1 MGEAA
6 AMNEKGIAILVWKRN
21 EEHYANCIEGLR
33 QLQYPAGYEVQVY
46 TLTDQDTFTK
56 QCSSVL
62 AESDAKYKIYL
73 SDEMRITALTFVQ
86 DMLNIFADG
95 TIGMIGFFGS
105 TELPLSANIM
115 DAPNKYGSVF
125 MPAGG
130 VLEEMRFGE
139 GTADVIADVRAIL
152 PSLFVT
158 QYDVPWDANYT
169 GQYYAVQEQC
179 RNFTRRGYR
188 VVVPIV
194 ETPFCGYQSE
204 EISFEIGGADR
215 DRFFSANASAA
226 DSAEKALLY
235 ACGEGS
241 SVPGWR
247 NFSHP
252 EGIAVGAH
260 TRIHETAICGL
271 SEDNYDGT
279 PRIVIG
285 DNCQIGAYSIITAAQ
300 HIAIENF
307 VHISENVHISDT
319 ICKHRHLCSFL
330 KMQESADDT
339 SEICIGRATRIEE
352 NVSIRGNVH
361 IGRGCLIRA
370 NTVVRS
376 DIPDYCVAEGNPAR
390 IVEAF
395 SAKTGTWQSA
405 ANEEELCALFRERKE
420 TRPILTYGIIT
431 YNRSKYL
438 RKSLKSVLDQ
448 VGSDEL
454 VEVLVSDNCSEDD
467 TKEVVQEFQKKYK
480 NLRYHCNETNVGAE
494 GNIHAALRHSKGE
507 YVVVAGDDDYQADG
521 SLYILLTHIYAHRDC
536 ALFYMANKEG
546 EFGTYEGQGYL
557 DVLEKMSFYITWI
570 TGVVIKK
577 DVYMSISNPEKFNDS
592 RIPQVYIQ
600 MEMLKRNPK
609 FSIVYGSL
617 FVLNQ
622 EGHLPR
628 GYNLAEVFIKNYF
641 NILAA
646 TVEIPPARL
655 SREKQRVMEEMIYP
669 WCWRIK
675 NQGVELSLDGIF
687 DIVAEYY
694 GKEPYYDEVV
704 EKLKEIVGTSES

>member
-1 MGEAA
+1 MS
-6 AMNEKGIAILVWKRN
+6 EKGIAILVWKRN

-33 QLQYPAGYEVQVY
+33 NLQYPTGCEVQVY
-46 TLTDQDTFTK
+46 TLTEQDVFTK
-56 QCSSVL
+56 QCNSVL
-62 AESDAKYKIYL
+62 AETDAKYKIYL
-73 SDEMRITALTFVQ
+73 SDEMRIAAPTFVQ
-86 DMLNIFADG
+86 DMLNIFAD
-95 TIGMIGFFGS
+95 TSIGMIGFFGS
-105 TELPLSANIM
+105 AEMPLSANIM
-115 DAPNKYGSVF
+115 DAPHKYGSVL
-125 MPAGG
+125 MPVSGA
-130 VLEEMRFGE
+130 LEEMRFGE
-139 GTADVIADVRAIL
+139 GTAEAVADVRAIL

-169 GQYYAVQEQC
+169 GQYYAVQAQC

-215 DRFFSANASAA
+215 DRFFSANTSAA
-226 DSAEKALLY
+226 DAAEKALLY

>member
-1 MGEAA
+1 
-6 AMNEKGIAILVWKRN
+6 MNEKGIAILVWKRN

-115 DAPNKYGSVF
+115 DAPHKYGSVF
-125 MPAGG
+125 MPADGA
-130 VLEEMRFGE
+130 LEEMRFGE
-139 GTADVIADVRAIL
+139 GTADVIAYVRAIL

-169 GQYYAVQEQC
+169 GQYYAVQAQC
-179 RNFTRRGYR
+179 REFVRHGYR

-204 EISFEIGGADR
+204 KISFETGGADR

-241 SVPGWR
+241 AVPGWR
-247 NFSHP
+247 KFTHP

-260 TRIHETAICGL
+260 TRIHETVICE
-271 SEDNYDGT
+271 SAEHNDGD
-279 PRIVIG
+279 PRVVIG
-285 DNCQIGAYSIITAAQ
+285 DNCSIGAYSVITATRR
-300 HIAIENF
+300 IEIENF
-307 VHISENVHISDT
+307 VHISENVHISDS
-319 ICKHRHLCSFL
+319 IFRHRHLCSFL
-330 KMQESADDT
+330 EMRERVDDV
-339 SEICIGRATRIEE
+339 SEVCIGRATRIEE

-361 IGRGCLIRA
+361 IWRGCLVRA
-370 NTVVRS
+370 NSVVRS

-390 IVEAF
+390 VIEAF
-395 SAKTGTWQSA
+395 SAKTGTWQSVA
-405 ANEEELCALFRERKE
+405 DEEELRALLRERKE

-438 RKSLKSVLDQ
+438 KKSLKSVLEQ
-448 VGSDEL
+448 VGNDEL

-641 NILAA
+641 NVLAA

>member
-1 MGEAA
+1 
-6 AMNEKGIAILVWKRN
+6 MNEKGIAILVWKRN

-86 DMLNIFADG
+86 DMLNIFADR

-105 TELPLSANIM
+105 AEMPLSANIM
-115 DAPNKYGSVF
+115 DASHKYGSVF
-125 MPAGG
+125 MPADGA
-130 VLEEMRFGE
+130 LEEMRFGE
-139 GTADVIADVRAIL
+139 GTADAVADVRAIL

-158 QYDVPWDANYT
+158 QNDLPWDADYT

-241 SVPGWR
+241 AVPGWR
-247 NFSHP
+247 KFTHP

-260 TRIHETAICGL
+260 TRIHETVICE
-271 SEDNYDGT
+271 SAEHNDGD
-279 PRIVIG
+279 PRVVIG
-285 DNCQIGAYSIITAAQ
+285 DNCSIGAYSVITATRR
-300 HIAIENF
+300 IEIENF
-307 VHISENVHISDT
+307 VHISEAVHISDS
-319 ICKHRHLCSFL
+319 IFRYRHLCSFL
-330 KMQESADDT
+330 EMRERIDET
-339 SEICIGRATRIEE
+339 SEVVVGRATRIEE
-352 NVSIRGNVH
+352 NVSIHGNVH
-361 IGRGCLIRA
+361 IGRGCLVRA
-370 NTVVRS
+370 NSAVRS

-390 IVEAF
+390 IVEVF
-395 SAKTGTWQSA
+395 SAKTGTWQSVA
-405 ANEEELCALFRERKE
+405 DEEELSVLLRERKE

>member
-1 MGEAA
+1 
-6 AMNEKGIAILVWKRN
+6 MNEKGIAILVWKRN

-33 QLQYPAGYEVQVY
+33 NLQYPAGCEVQVY
-46 TLTDQDTFTK
+46 TLTEQDVFTK
-56 QCSSVL
+56 QCNSVL
-62 AESDAKYKIYL
+62 AETDAKYKIYL
-73 SDEMRITALTFVQ
+73 SDEILITAPTFVQ

-105 TELPLSANIM
+105 AEMPLSANIM
-115 DAPNKYGSVF
+115 DAPHKYGSVF
-125 MPAGG
+125 MPADGA
-130 VLEEMRFGE
+130 LEEMRFGE
-139 GTADVIADVRAIL
+139 GTADAVADVRAIL

-158 QYDVPWDANYT
+158 QNDLPWDADYT
-169 GQYYAVQEQC
+169 GQYYAVQAQC
-179 RNFTRRGYR
+179 RNFTRHGYR
-188 VVVPIV
+188 VVVPMQG
-194 ETPFCGYQSE
+194 TPFCAYRSA
-204 EISFEIGGADR
+204 EISFETEAADR
-215 DRFFSANASAA
+215 EHFFAVCAPYADPA
-226 DSAEKALLY
+226 ECDAEKHLLYDCGEDSA
-235 ACGEGS
+235 
-241 SVPGWR
+241 VQGWR

-252 EGIAVGAH
+252 EGISIGAH
-260 TRIHETAICGL
+260 TQIHETVICESAEHNGG
-271 SEDNYDGT
+271 N
-279 PRIVIG
+279 PRVVIG
-285 DNCQIGAYSIITAAQ
+285 DNCSIGAYSVITATRR
-300 HIAIENF
+300 IEIENF
-307 VHISENVHISDT
+307 VHVSENVHISDS
-319 ICKHRHLCSFL
+319 IFRHRHLCSFL
-330 KMQESADDT
+330 EMQESTDDI
-339 SEICIGRATRIEE
+339 SEVCIGRATRIEE

-361 IGRGCLIRA
+361 IGRGCLVRA
-370 NTVVRS
+370 NSVVRS

-390 IVEAF
+390 VIEAF
-395 SAKTGTWQSA
+395 SAKTGTWQSVA
-405 ANEEELCALFRERKE
+405 DEEELRALLRERKE

-438 RKSLKSVLDQ
+438 KKSLKSVLEQ
-448 VGSDEL
+448 VGNDEL
-454 VEVLVSDNCSEDD
+454 VEVLVSDNCSTDD
-467 TKEVVQEFQKKYK
+467 TKEVVREFQKKYK

-494 GNIHAALRHSKGE
+494 GNIHAALRYSKGE

>member
-1 MGEAA
+1 
-6 AMNEKGIAILVWKRN
+6 MNEKGIAILVWKRN

-241 SVPGWR
+241 AVPGWR
-247 NFSHP
+247 KFTHP

-260 TRIHETAICGL
+260 TRIHETVICE
-271 SEDNYDGT
+271 SAEHNDGD
-279 PRIVIG
+279 PRVVIG
-285 DNCQIGAYSIITAAQ
+285 DNCSIGAYSVITATRR
-300 HIAIENF
+300 IEIENF
-307 VHISENVHISDT
+307 VHISENVHISDS
-319 ICKHRHLCSFL
+319 IFRHRHLCSFL
-330 KMQESADDT
+330 EMRERVDDV
-339 SEICIGRATRIEE
+339 SEVCIGRATRIEE

-361 IGRGCLIRA
+361 IGRGCLVRA
-370 NTVVRS
+370 NSVVRS

-390 IVEAF
+390 VIEAF
-395 SAKTGTWQSA
+395 SAKTGTWQSVA
-405 ANEEELCALFRERKE
+405 DEEELRALLRERKE

-438 RKSLKSVLDQ
+438 KKSLKSVLEQ
-448 VGSDEL
+448 VGNDEL

-600 MEMLKRNPK
+600 MEVLKRNPK
-609 FSIVYGSL
+609 FSIVYGPL
-617 FVLNQ
+617 FLLNQ

-641 NILAA
+641 NVLAA

>member
-1 MGEAA
+1 
-6 AMNEKGIAILVWKRN
+6 MNEKGIAILVWKRN

-33 QLQYPAGYEVQVY
+33 QLQYPAGYEVRVY
-46 TLTDQDTFTK
+46 TLTEQDTFTK
-56 QCSSVL
+56 QCNSVL
-62 AESDAKYKIYL
+62 AETDAKYKIYL
-73 SDEMRITALTFVQ
+73 SDEMRITAPTFVQ
-86 DMLNIFADG
+86 DMLNIFAD
-95 TIGMIGFFGS
+95 TSIGMIGFFGS
-105 TELPLSANIM
+105 TEMPLSANIM
-115 DAPNKYGSVF
+115 DAPHKYGSVLI
-125 MPAGG
+125 PAGG
-130 VLEEMRFGE
+130 VLEEMRCGE
-139 GTADVIADVRAIL
+139 GTADVASDVRAIL
-152 PSLFVT
+152 PSLFAT

-204 EISFEIGGADR
+204 KISFETGGADR
-215 DRFFSANASAA
+215 DRFFSANTSAA

-241 SVPGWR
+241 SVPGGR
-247 NFSHP
+247 KFTHP

-307 VHISENVHISDT
+307 VHISENVHISDS
-319 ICKHRHLCSFL
+319 IFRHRHLCSFL
-330 KMQESADDT
+330 EMRERIDEI
-339 SEICIGRATRIEE
+339 SEVCIGRATRIEE

-370 NTVVRS
+370 NSSVRA

-395 SAKTGTWQSA
+395 STKTGTWQSVA
-405 ANEEELCALFRERKE
+405 DEEELRALLRERKE
-420 TRPILTYGIIT
+420 TRPILTYAIIT

-454 VEVLVSDNCSEDD
+454 VEVLVSDNCSTDD
-467 TKEVVQEFQKKYK
+467 TKEVVREFQKKYK

-641 NILAA
+641 NVLAA
-646 TVEIPPARL
+646 TIEIPPARL

>member
-1 MGEAA
+1 
-6 AMNEKGIAILVWKRN
+6 MNEKGIAILVWKRN

>member
-1 MGEAA
+1 
-6 AMNEKGIAILVWKRN
+6 MNEKGIAILVWKRN

-33 QLQYPAGYEVQVY
+33 SLQYPAGYEVQVY

-115 DAPNKYGSVF
+115 DAPHKYGSVF
-125 MPAGG
+125 MPADGA
-130 VLEEMRFGE
+130 LEEMRFGE

-169 GQYYAVQEQC
+169 GQYYAVQAQC
-179 RNFTRRGYR
+179 REFVRHGYR

-204 EISFEIGGADR
+204 KISFETGGADR
-215 DRFFSANASAA
+215 DRFFSANTSAA

-235 ACGEGS
+235 GCGEGS
-241 SVPGWR
+241 TVPGWR

-285 DNCQIGAYSIITAAQ
+285 DNCSIGAYSVITATR
-300 HIAIENF
+300 HIEIENF
-307 VHISENVHISDT
+307 VHVSENVHISDS
-319 ICKHRHLCSFL
+319 IFRHRHLCSFL
-330 KMQESADDT
+330 EMRERIDEI
-339 SEICIGRATRIEE
+339 SEVCIGRATRIEE
-352 NVSIRGNVH
+352 NVSIRGNMH

-370 NTVVRS
+370 NSFVRS

-395 SAKTGTWQSA
+395 SAKTGTWQSVA
-405 ANEEELCALFRERKE
+405 DENELRTLLRERQE

-454 VEVLVSDNCSEDD
+454 VEVLVSDNCSTDD
-467 TKEVVQEFQKKYK
+467 TKEIVQEFQKRYK

-600 MEMLKRNPK
+600 MEVLKRNPK
-609 FSIVYGSL
+609 FSIVYGPL
-617 FVLNQ
+617 FLLNQ

-641 NILAA
+641 NVLAA
-646 TVEIPPARL
+646 TIEIPPVRL

>member
-1 MGEAA
+1 
-6 AMNEKGIAILVWKRN
+6 MNEKGIAILVWKRN

-33 QLQYPAGYEVQVY
+33 SLQYPAGYEVQVY

-115 DAPNKYGSVF
+115 DAPHKYGSVF
-125 MPAGG
+125 MPADGA
-130 VLEEMRFGE
+130 LEEMRFGE

-169 GQYYAVQEQC
+169 GQYYAVQAQC
-179 RNFTRRGYR
+179 REFVRHGYR

-204 EISFEIGGADR
+204 KISFETGGADR
-215 DRFFSANASAA
+215 DRFFSANTSAA

-235 ACGEGS
+235 GCGEGS
-241 SVPGWR
+241 TVPGWR

-252 EGIAVGAH
+252 EGISIGAH
-260 TRIHETAICGL
+260 THIHETAICRSAEHNGG
-271 SEDNYDGT
+271 N
-279 PRIVIG
+279 PCVAIG
-285 DNCQIGAYSIITAAQ
+285 DNCSIGAYSVITATT
-300 HIAIENF
+300 HIEIENF
-307 VHISENVHISDT
+307 VHVSENVHISDS
-319 ICKHRHLCSFL
+319 IFRHRHLCSFL
-330 KMQESADDT
+330 EMRERVDDV
-339 SEICIGRATRIEE
+339 SEVCIGRATHIEE

-361 IGRGCLIRA
+361 IGRGCLVRA
-370 NTVVRS
+370 DSVVRS

-390 IVEAF
+390 VIEAF
-395 SAKTGTWQSA
+395 SAKTGTWQSVA
-405 ANEEELCALFRERKE
+405 DEEELRALLRERKE

-438 RKSLKSVLDQ
+438 KKSLKSVLEQ
-448 VGSDEL
+448 VGNDEL

-507 YVVVAGDDDYQADG
+507 YVVTAGDDDYLADG
-521 SLYILLTHIYAHRDC
+521 MLYLVIDYISRHRDMGIIFMTNRTDELFLPACEGVGYADYILRVGC
-536 ALFYMANKEG
+536 YM
-546 EFGTYEGQGYL
+546 
-557 DVLEKMSFYITWI
+557 TWI
-570 TGVVIKK
+570 TCIVMNK
-577 DVYMSISNPEKFNDS
+577 DAYLSVQDPQRYNYTH
-592 RIPQVYIQ
+592 IPQVYLQ
-600 MEMLKRNPK
+600 MEILKRK
-609 FSIVYGSL
+609 
-617 FVLNQ
+617 
-622 EGHLPR
+622 PR
-628 GYNLAEVFIKNYF
+628 YAILRGAFLASGGGDHPASGFNFMEVFVKNYF
-641 NILAA
+641 DILAA
-646 TVEIPPARL
+646 TVELPPEILASDKKCL
-655 SREKQRVMEEMIYP
+655 IEELVIP
-669 WCWRIK
+669 WCEHITK
-675 NQGVELSLDGIF
+675 THIDLSF
-687 DIVAEYY
+687 DDWDKILAEYY
-694 GKEPYYDEVV
+694 GQEPYYDR
-704 EKLKEIVGTSES
+704 IVSEMKAILDPPGS

>member
-1 MGEAA
+1 M
-6 AMNEKGIAILVWKRN
+6 
-21 EEHYANCIEGLR
+21 
-33 QLQYPAGYEVQVY
+33 
-46 TLTDQDTFTK
+46 
-56 QCSSVL
+56 
-62 AESDAKYKIYL
+62 
-73 SDEMRITALTFVQ
+73 
-86 DMLNIFADG
+86 
-95 TIGMIGFFGS
+95 
-105 TELPLSANIM
+105 
-115 DAPNKYGSVF
+115 
-125 MPAGG
+125 
-130 VLEEMRFGE
+130 
-139 GTADVIADVRAIL
+139 
-152 PSLFVT
+152 
-158 QYDVPWDANYT
+158 
-169 GQYYAVQEQC
+169 
-179 RNFTRRGYR
+179 
-188 VVVPIV
+188 
-194 ETPFCGYQSE
+194 
-204 EISFEIGGADR
+204 
-215 DRFFSANASAA
+215 
-226 DSAEKALLY
+226 
-235 ACGEGS
+235 
-241 SVPGWR
+241 
-247 NFSHP
+247 
-252 EGIAVGAH
+252 
-260 TRIHETAICGL
+260 
-271 SEDNYDGT
+271 
-279 PRIVIG
+279 
-285 DNCQIGAYSIITAAQ
+285 
-300 HIAIENF
+300 
-307 VHISENVHISDT
+307 
-319 ICKHRHLCSFL
+319 
-330 KMQESADDT
+330 
-339 SEICIGRATRIEE
+339 
-352 NVSIRGNVH
+352 H

-370 NTVVRS
+370 NSSVRA

-395 SAKTGTWQSA
+395 STKTGTWQSVA
-405 ANEEELCALFRERKE
+405 DEEELRALLRERKE
-420 TRPILTYGIIT
+420 TRPILTYAIIT

-454 VEVLVSDNCSEDD
+454 VEVLVSDNCSTDD
-467 TKEVVQEFQKKYK
+467 TKEVVREFQKKYK

-641 NILAA
+641 NVLAA

>member
-1 MGEAA
+1 
-6 AMNEKGIAILVWKRN
+6 MNEKGIAILVWKRN

-33 QLQYPAGYEVQVY
+33 NLQYPAGCEVQVY
-46 TLTDQDTFTK
+46 TLTEQDVFTK
-56 QCSSVL
+56 QCNSVL
-62 AESDAKYKIYL
+62 AETDAKYKIYL
-73 SDEMRITALTFVQ
+73 SDEILITAPTFVQ
-86 DMLNIFADG
+86 DMLNIFADR

-105 TELPLSANIM
+105 AEMPLSANIM
-115 DAPNKYGSVF
+115 DAPHKYGSVL
-125 MPAGG
+125 MPVSGA
-130 VLEEMRFGE
+130 LEEMRFGE
-139 GTADVIADVRAIL
+139 GTAEAVADVRAIL

-169 GQYYAVQEQC
+169 GQYYAVQAQC

-215 DRFFSANASAA
+215 DRFFSANTSAA
-226 DSAEKALLY
+226 DAAEKALLY

-279 PRIVIG
+279 PRVVIG

-376 DIPDYCVAEGNPAR
+376 DIPDYCEGNPAR

-507 YVVVAGDDDYQADG
+507 
-521 SLYILLTHIYAHRDC
+521 S
-536 ALFYMANKEG
+536 K
-546 EFGTYEGQGYL
+546 
-557 DVLEKMSFYITWI
+557 
-570 TGVVIKK
+570 
-577 DVYMSISNPEKFNDS
+577 
-592 RIPQVYIQ
+592 
-600 MEMLKRNPK
+600 
-609 FSIVYGSL
+609 
-617 FVLNQ
+617 
-622 EGHLPR
+622 
-628 GYNLAEVFIKNYF
+628 
-641 NILAA
+641 
-646 TVEIPPARL
+646 
-655 SREKQRVMEEMIYP
+655 
-669 WCWRIK
+669 
-675 NQGVELSLDGIF
+675 
-687 DIVAEYY
+687 
-694 GKEPYYDEVV
+694 
-704 EKLKEIVGTSES
+704 

>member
-1 MGEAA
+1 
-6 AMNEKGIAILVWKRN
+6 MNEKGIAILVWKRN

-115 DAPNKYGSVF
+115 DAPHKYGSVF
-125 MPAGG
+125 MPADGA
-130 VLEEMRFGE
+130 LEEMRFGE

-169 GQYYAVQEQC
+169 GQYYAVQAQC
-179 RNFTRRGYR
+179 REFVRHGYR

-204 EISFEIGGADR
+204 KISFETGGADR
-215 DRFFSANASAA
+215 DRFFSANTSAA

-241 SVPGWR
+241 TVPGWR

-252 EGIAVGAH
+252 EGISIGAH
-260 TRIHETAICGL
+260 THIHETAICRSAEHNG
-271 SEDNYDGT
+271 GK

-285 DNCQIGAYSIITAAQ
+285 DNCDIGAYSVVTASAR
-300 HIAIENF
+300 IEIENF
-307 VHISENVHISDT
+307 VHISENVHISDS
-319 ICKHRHLCSFL
+319 IFRYRHLCSFL
-330 KMQESADDT
+330 EMRERIDEA
-339 SEICIGRATRIEE
+339 SEVVVGRATRIEE
-352 NVSIRGNVH
+352 NVSIHGNVH
-361 IGRGCLIRA
+361 IGRGCLVRA
-370 NTVVRS
+370 NSAVRS

-390 IVEAF
+390 IVEVF
-395 SAKTGTWQSA
+395 SAKTGTWQSVA
-405 ANEEELCALFRERKE
+405 DEEELSVLLRERKE
-420 TRPILTYGIIT
+420 THPILTYGIIT

-454 VEVLVSDNCSEDD
+454 VEVLVSDNCSTDD
-467 TKEVVQEFQKKYK
+467 TKEIVQEFQKRYK

-641 NILAA
+641 NVLAA
-646 TVEIPPARL
+646 TIEIPPARL

>member
-1 MGEAA
+1 
-6 AMNEKGIAILVWKRN
+6 MNEKGIAILVWKRN

-33 QLQYPAGYEVQVY
+33 NLQYPAGCEVQVY
-46 TLTDQDTFTK
+46 TLTEQDVFTK
-56 QCSSVL
+56 QCNSVL
-62 AESDAKYKIYL
+62 AETDAKYKIYL
-73 SDEMRITALTFVQ
+73 SDEMRIAAPTFVQ
-86 DMLNIFADG
+86 DMLNIFAD
-95 TIGMIGFFGS
+95 TSIGMIGFFGS
-105 TELPLSANIM
+105 AEMPLSANIM
-115 DAPNKYGSVF
+115 DAPHKYGSVL
-125 MPAGG
+125 MPVSGA
-130 VLEEMRFGE
+130 LEEMRFGE
-139 GTADVIADVRAIL
+139 GTAEAVADVRAIL

-169 GQYYAVQEQC
+169 GQYYAVQAQC

-215 DRFFSANASAA
+215 DRFFSANTSAA
-226 DSAEKALLY
+226 DAAEKALLY

-319 ICKHRHLCSFL
+319 ICKHWHLCSFL

>member
-1 MGEAA
+1 
-6 AMNEKGIAILVWKRN
+6 MNEKGIAILVWKRN

-33 QLQYPAGYEVQVY
+33 NLQYPAGCEVQVY
-46 TLTDQDTFTK
+46 TLTEQDVFTK
-56 QCSSVL
+56 QCNSVL
-62 AESDAKYKIYL
+62 AETDAKYKIYL
-73 SDEMRITALTFVQ
+73 SDEILITAPTFVQ
-86 DMLNIFADG
+86 DMLNIFADR

-105 TELPLSANIM
+105 AEMPLSANIM
-115 DAPNKYGSVF
+115 DASHKYGSVF
-125 MPAGG
+125 MPADGA
-130 VLEEMRFGE
+130 LEEMRFGE
-139 GTADVIADVRAIL
+139 GTADAVADVRAIL

-158 QYDVPWDANYT
+158 QNDLPWDADYT

-241 SVPGWR
+241 AVPGWR
-247 NFSHP
+247 KFTHP

-260 TRIHETAICGL
+260 TRIHETVICE
-271 SEDNYDGT
+271 SAEHNDGD
-279 PRIVIG
+279 PRVVIG
-285 DNCQIGAYSIITAAQ
+285 DNCSIGAYSVITATRR
-300 HIAIENF
+300 IEIENF
-307 VHISENVHISDT
+307 VHISEAVHISDS
-319 ICKHRHLCSFL
+319 IFRYRHLCSFL
-330 KMQESADDT
+330 EMRERIDET
-339 SEICIGRATRIEE
+339 SEVVVGRATRIEE
-352 NVSIRGNVH
+352 NVSIHGNVH
-361 IGRGCLIRA
+361 IGRGCLVRA
-370 NTVVRS
+370 NSAVRS

-390 IVEAF
+390 IVEVF
-395 SAKTGTWQSA
+395 SAKTGTWQSVA
-405 ANEEELCALFRERKE
+405 DEEELSVLLRERKE

>member
-1 MGEAA
+1 
-6 AMNEKGIAILVWKRN
+6 MNEKGIAILVWKRN

-86 DMLNIFADG
+86 DMLNIFADR

-105 TELPLSANIM
+105 AEMPLSANIM
-115 DAPNKYGSVF
+115 DAPHKYGSVF
-125 MPAGG
+125 MPADGA
-130 VLEEMRFGE
+130 LEEMRFGE
-139 GTADVIADVRAIL
+139 GTADAVADVRAIL

-158 QYDVPWDANYT
+158 QNDLPWDADYT

-241 SVPGWR
+241 AVPGWR
-247 NFSHP
+247 KFTHP

-260 TRIHETAICGL
+260 TRIHETVICE
-271 SEDNYDGT
+271 SAEHNDGD
-279 PRIVIG
+279 PRVVIG
-285 DNCQIGAYSIITAAQ
+285 DNCSIGAYSVITATRR
-300 HIAIENF
+300 IEIENF
-307 VHISENVHISDT
+307 VHISEAVHISDS
-319 ICKHRHLCSFL
+319 IFRYRHLCSFL
-330 KMQESADDT
+330 EMRERIDET
-339 SEICIGRATRIEE
+339 SEVVVGRATRIEE
-352 NVSIRGNVH
+352 NVSIHGNVH
-361 IGRGCLIRA
+361 IGRGCLVRA
-370 NTVVRS
+370 NSAVRS

-390 IVEAF
+390 IVEVF
-395 SAKTGTWQSA
+395 SAKTGTWQSVA
-405 ANEEELCALFRERKE
+405 DEEELSVLLRERKE

-448 VGSDEL
+448 VGNDEL
-454 VEVLVSDNCSEDD
+454 VEVLVSDNCSTDD

>member
-1 MGEAA
+1 
-6 AMNEKGIAILVWKRN
+6 MNEKGIAILIWKRN

-33 QLQYPAGYEVQVY
+33 QLQYPAGYEVRVY
-46 TLTDQDTFTK
+46 TLTEQDTFTK
-56 QCSSVL
+56 QCNSVL
-62 AESDAKYKIYL
+62 AETDAKYKIYL
-73 SDEMRITALTFVQ
+73 SDEMRITAPTFVQ
-86 DMLNIFADG
+86 DMLNIFAD
-95 TIGMIGFFGS
+95 TSIGMIGFFGS
-105 TELPLSANIM
+105 TEMPLSANIM
-115 DAPNKYGSVF
+115 DAPHKYGSVLI
-125 MPAGG
+125 PAGG

-169 GQYYAVQEQC
+169 GQYYAVQAQC
-179 RNFTRRGYR
+179 REFVRHGYR

-204 EISFEIGGADR
+204 KISFETGGADR
-215 DRFFSANASAA
+215 DRFFSANTSAA

-247 NFSHP
+247 KFTHP

-285 DNCQIGAYSIITAAQ
+285 DNCQIGAYSVITATR
-300 HIAIENF
+300 HIEIENF
-307 VHISENVHISDT
+307 VHVSENVHISDS
-319 ICKHRHLCSFL
+319 IFRHRHLCSFL
-330 KMQESADDT
+330 EMRERIDEI
-339 SEICIGRATRIEE
+339 SEVCIGRATRIEE
-352 NVSIRGNVH
+352 NVSIRGNMH

-370 NTVVRS
+370 NSFVRS

-395 SAKTGTWQSA
+395 SAKTGTWQSVA
-405 ANEEELCALFRERKE
+405 DENELRTLLRERQE

-454 VEVLVSDNCSEDD
+454 VEVLVSDNCSTDD
-467 TKEVVQEFQKKYK
+467 TKEIVQEFQKRYK

-600 MEMLKRNPK
+600 MEVLKRNPK
-609 FSIVYGSL
+609 FSIVYGPL
-617 FVLNQ
+617 FLLNQ

-641 NILAA
+641 NVLAA
-646 TVEIPPARL
+646 TIEIPPVRL

-704 EKLKEIVGTSES
+704 EKLKEIVGTSEL